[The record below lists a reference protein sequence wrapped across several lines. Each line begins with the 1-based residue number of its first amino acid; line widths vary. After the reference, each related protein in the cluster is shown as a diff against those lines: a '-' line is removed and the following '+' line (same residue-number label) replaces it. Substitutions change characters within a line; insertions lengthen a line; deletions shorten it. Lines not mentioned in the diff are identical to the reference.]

1 MRTTS
6 QRAVLLVAGVGCLLG
21 AAVPP
26 VVAQE
31 AEKGSGLGSFSLSAN
46 APAVQVQVDDGGR
59 CGRSVAGTAGCEGV
73 VPESVSTL
81 AKGPIGFALSSVVWP
96 GTLAGNLGST
106 IILAGGSDVPPEAN
120 QLNSPIRA
128 EARTGGDGEPV
139 VYDDVPGATMRAR
152 ALDDEVTAAAEV
164 AQSAALGAGTFGNSR
179 SSTRTAVTG
188 VASAVAE
195 ATSSVSDISIAG
207 GVVTI
212 GSVRSTAT
220 ATTDGTTA
228 TVTGSTVTTG
238 IEIAGVPVEIT
249 DKGITVQGT
258 SAPLNKTLSDTVNAA
273 VEQAGM
279 TIALSQPVETKD
291 RGNADY
297 RAGSLVFVWQP
308 QPDQQ
313 FTVVLGGAAVSV
325 AAEPEL
331 TFDLGEDLA
340 VAPPVDGPALP
351 GGISGVPST
360 GEVPVAGDPGAA
372 PDVAAPAAGPVPAP
386 VTAPVAQ
393 RLPLPDGIPPVS
405 LVLGLVGAGLL
416 AAGLRRLP
424 DRLLQQAPATS
435 CVLEGAP

>member
-1 MRTTS
+1 MRTFS
-6 QRAVLLVAGVGCLLG
+6 SRAVLLTAGVACLLA

-46 APAVQVQVDDGGR
+46 APAVQVQIDDGGR

-106 IILAGGSDVPPEAN
+106 IILAGGEDVPPEATM
-120 QLNSPIRA
+120 LNSPVRA
-128 EARTGGDGEPV
+128 EARTGGDDKEV
-139 VYDDVPGATMRAR
+139 VYDDVPGARMTAS
-152 ALDDEVTAAAEV
+152 AVDDEVKAAAEV

-188 VASAVAE
+188 VAAAVAE
-195 ATSSVSDISIAG
+195 ATSSVSDISFANG
-207 GVVTI
+207 LVTI
-212 GSVRSTAT
+212 GSVRSAAT

-228 TVTGSTVTTG
+228 TVKGSTVTTG
-238 IEIAGVPVEIT
+238 MTIAGVPVEIT
-249 DKGITVQGT
+249 DKGVTVQGT

-273 VEQAGM
+273 VKEAGM
-279 TIALSQPVETKD
+279 TIALSQPVETRE

-325 AAEPEL
+325 QAEPEL
-331 TFDLGEDLA
+331 TFDLDVDIA
-340 VAPPVDGPALP
+340 VAPPVDPPAVT
-351 GGISGVPST
+351 GGLTGAPST
-360 GEVPVAGDPGAA
+360 GEVPAPDLGTPTA
-372 PDVAAPAAGPVPAP
+372 PDVAAPAEAVAAP
-386 VTAPVAQ
+386 QTAPVAQ
-393 RLPLPDGIPPVS
+393 RLALPDGVPPVS

-424 DRLLQQAPATS
+424 DRLLQQAPTTS

>member
-1 MRTTS
+1 MRTIP
-6 QRAVLLVAGVGCLLG
+6 QRAALLTAGVACLLG

-31 AEKGSGLGSFSLSAN
+31 VEKGSGLGSFSLSAN
-46 APAVQVQVDDGGR
+46 APAVQVQIDDGGR

-106 IILAGGSDVPPEAN
+106 IILAGGSEVPPEATM
-120 QLNSPIRA
+120 LNSPVRA

-139 VYDDVPGATMRAR
+139 VYDDVPGARMTAQ
-152 ALDDEVTAAAEV
+152 AVDDEVKAAAEV
-164 AQSAALGAGTFGNSR
+164 AQSAAVGAGTFGNSR

-188 VASAVAE
+188 VASAVSE
-195 ATSSVSDISIAG
+195 ASSSVSDISIAA

-220 ATTDGTTA
+220 ATTDGKAA
-228 TVTGSTVTTG
+228 TVKGSTVTTG
-238 IEIAGVPVEIT
+238 MKIAGVPVEIT
-249 DKGITVQGT
+249 DEGITVQGT

-331 TFDLGEDLA
+331 TFDLGDDVA
-340 VAPPVDGPALP
+340 VAPPVDAPALS
-351 GGISGVPST
+351 GGVSGVPST
-360 GEVPVAGDPGAA
+360 GEAPVAGDLGTA
-372 PDVAAPAAGPVPAP
+372 PDVAAPAAEPVAAP

-405 LVLGLVGAGLL
+405 LVLGLVGAGLF

-424 DRLLQQAPATS
+424 DRLLQQAPVSS